1 MQLKKVVLPLEILR
15 ILPEKREISKKNL
28 MSMIGKPLIASEL
41 IVRVSLKKKLYQTGL
56 LFFVIFAKYNK
67 LFN

>member
-1 MQLKKVVLPLEILR
+1 
-15 ILPEKREISKKNL
+15 
-28 MSMIGKPLIASEL
+28 MSMIGKPLIVSEL

>member
-41 IVRVSLKKKLYQTGL
+41 IVRVSLKKKLFQTDL
-56 LFFVIFAKYNK
+56 LFFVIFAKYN
-67 LFN
+67 